1 MSVSAINESLTL
13 TSRCISCQVRVST
26 PLLSVTSCSGAWR
39 QQEELW
45 EVEEES
51 KSMYNSTNFAQSFK
65 WVSYEHLAHLVRK
78 YSDDYFHIEVY
89 KLLGRSKKKPYKL
102 CDNGNE
108 APQCQNTCF
117 SLSVKPEWISDIA
130 IQFTC
135 HMV

>member
-1 MSVSAINESLTL
+1 MEE
-13 TSRCISCQVRVST
+13 QE
-26 PLLSVTSCSGAWR
+26 
-39 QQEELW
+39 QEELW

>member
-1 MSVSAINESLTL
+1 
-13 TSRCISCQVRVST
+13 
-26 PLLSVTSCSGAWR
+26 
-39 QQEELW
+39 
-45 EVEEES
+45 
-51 KSMYNSTNFAQSFK
+51 MYNSTNFAQIFK

-89 KLLGRSKKKPYKL
+89 KLLGISKKKPYKF